1 MKSHAPE
8 GYGRKDWS
16 GKGHKMDK
24 GLRIILR
31 KSMIGRPARQARVL
45 AGLGLRRINGSV
57 VRADTPTIRGMI
69 RKVVH
74 LVDVQ
79 PVDNEERG

>member
-1 MKSHAPE
+1 
-8 GYGRKDWS
+8 
-16 GKGHKMDK
+16 MDK
-24 GLRIILR
+24 GLRIVLR
-31 KSMIGRPARQARVL
+31 KSKIGHPAHQARVL
-45 AGLGLRRINGSV
+45 AGLGLRRINESV

-79 PVDNEERG
+79 QVDSGEMG

>member
-1 MKSHAPE
+1 
-8 GYGRKDWS
+8 
-16 GKGHKMDK
+16 MDK

-31 KSMIGRPARQARVL
+31 KSKIGHPAHQARVL

-79 PVDNEERG
+79 QVDSGEMG

>member
-1 MKSHAPE
+1 
-8 GYGRKDWS
+8 
-16 GKGHKMDK
+16 MDK

-31 KSMIGRPARQARVL
+31 KSKIGHPAHQGRVL
-45 AGLGLRRINGSV
+45 SGLGLRRINQSV
-57 VRADTPTIRGMI
+57 VRADTPIIRGMI

-79 PVDNEERG
+79 QVESEERG

>member
-1 MKSHAPE
+1 
-8 GYGRKDWS
+8 
-16 GKGHKMDK
+16 MDK

-31 KSMIGRPARQARVL
+31 KSKIGHPARQARVL
-45 AGLGLRRINGSV
+45 AGLGLRRINESV
-57 VRADTPTIRGMI
+57 IRADTPTIRGMI

-79 PVDNEERG
+79 QVDSGEMG

>member
-1 MKSHAPE
+1 MRSHAPE
-8 GYGRKDWS
+8 GYDRKDWL
-16 GKGHKMDK
+16 GKGYRMDK

-31 KSMIGRPARQARVL
+31 KSTIGRPARQARVL

-69 RKVVH
+69 RKVGH
-74 LVDVQ
+74 LVEVQ
-79 PVDNEERG
+79 PVESEEGE

>member
-1 MKSHAPE
+1 
-8 GYGRKDWS
+8 
-16 GKGHKMDK
+16 MDK

-31 KSMIGRPARQARVL
+31 KSKIGHPVRQARVL
-45 AGLGLRRINGSV
+45 AGLGLRKINESV

-74 LVDVQ
+74 LVEVQ
-79 PVDNEERG
+79 QIDSEEMG

>member
-1 MKSHAPE
+1 
-8 GYGRKDWS
+8 
-16 GKGHKMDK
+16 MDK

-31 KSMIGRPARQARVL
+31 KSKIGHPARQSRIL
-45 AGLGLRRINGSV
+45 AGLGLRKINESV

-79 PVDNEERG
+79 QVESEEQG

>member
-1 MKSHAPE
+1 
-8 GYGRKDWS
+8 
-16 GKGHKMDK
+16 MDK

-31 KSMIGRPARQARVL
+31 KSKIGHPARQSRIL
-45 AGLGLRRINGSV
+45 AGLGLRKINESV

-69 RKVVH
+69 RKVIH

-79 PVDNEERG
+79 QVESEEQG

>member
-1 MKSHAPE
+1 MRE
-8 GYGRKDWS
+8 GRVRKGWS
-16 GKGHKMDK
+16 RKGHKMGK
-24 GLRIILR
+24 SLRIILR
-31 KSMIGRPARQARVL
+31 KSMIGRPARQAQVL

-57 VRADTPTIRGMI
+57 VRVDTPTIRGMI

-79 PVDNEERG
+79 QVDGEEGG

>member
-1 MKSHAPE
+1 
-8 GYGRKDWS
+8 
-16 GKGHKMDK
+16 MDK

-31 KSMIGRPARQARVL
+31 KSKIGHPAHQARVL
-45 AGLGLRRINGSV
+45 AGLGLRKINGSV

-79 PVDNEERG
+79 QVDSGEMG

>member
-1 MKSHAPE
+1 
-8 GYGRKDWS
+8 
-16 GKGHKMDK
+16 MDK

-31 KSMIGRPARQARVL
+31 KSKIGHPAHQARVL
-45 AGLGLRRINGSV
+45 AGLGLRRINESV

-79 PVDNEERG
+79 QVDSGEMG